1 MAKFDAKKISEYI
14 KKSKQPL
21 LVTGNGC
28 DTIQLN
34 GKKLVDYAVR
44 IAEKLN
50 CPVAAT
56 GNTVLSFKKNDNIK
70 VKKMWLAEIFRY
82 LEDGWEDPLV
92 EKKPDMLIMMGYKP
106 EMIEGMVAGTA
117 KIKTVFLGPGKLC
130 SAKKSTGEV
139 PMKEWKQNLEEL
151 INAL

>member
-21 LVTGNGC
+21 LVTGSGC
-28 DTIQLN
+28 DNIQLN
-34 GKKLVDYAVR
+34 GKKLIDYAVQ

-56 GNTVLSFKKNDNIK
+56 GNTVLTFNKNNKLK

-82 LEDGWEDPLV
+82 LEDGWEDPLLA
-92 EKKPDMLIMMGYKP
+92 KKPDILILIGYNP
-106 EMIEGMVAGTA
+106 EMIDGMVGNTA
-117 KIKTVFLGPGKLC
+117 KIKTVFLGPGRLC
-130 SAKKSTGEV
+130 SANKSTGEV
-139 PMKEWKQNLEEL
+139 TMKEWKQNLEEL
-151 INAL
+151 IKAL